1 MLLFSALLKTQLN
14 IFTNIP
20 SSNYTHMPAPA
31 PTCYSPTARGK
42 SLIVVLNNWLIILFM
57 LLHMPMDGNSQTR
70 PIPTPEEVIGF
81 EVGADFH
88 LATYEQSIQYF
99 QKLAEVSDLVKMEY
113 AGKTSE
119 GRPWYYVLISSPEN
133 LEQIDRYKAISQQLA
148 HPGDDLSREA
158 ARKLA
163 EEGKALVDISG
174 GLHASEVAGAQ
185 HIITLAYDLLS
196 RAEEKQIKHILD
208 NVILLLWPSLNPDGQ
223 DIIAEWYLSNVGT
236 PYETAPTPWLY
247 QKYVGH
253 DNNRDA
259 YMLNMLESRVV
270 GRTWREWEPNI
281 IYVHHQSSPFPTRIW
296 LPPFAEPVA
305 TETPPIPAREVNMI
319 GMAMAQEL
327 ETRGQPGAVHM
338 GKGFDAWYPGYID
351 YLPMLQNIPAYW
363 TETALYRYATPHF
376 YTIRDFPRNR
386 SGLQIESLY
395 SSPWK
400 GGWWHLRDA
409 MDYMET
415 ASIATLDYAA
425 KYKETLLFNKYQA
438 ARNTIERY
446 RQEPPFAYFIPQKQR
461 DPARPVELLRR
472 LAFNGIRIAQ
482 LEKDIT
488 FEGRLYPK
496 GTWVIPMDQEF
507 AALAR
512 QVLDVQVYPDLRE
525 SPDGPL
531 EQPYDAAGWTLP
543 YQMEVKV
550 IAATSP
556 LNEEVRAALRPVK
569 GEPLD
574 PADDDTTED
583 LSKVDFAPGA
593 GFNTDAIAAGI
604 QPPPGTLTG
613 SGNILSLNPA
623 ENNVFRVIGEAMQQG
638 LEVVYLPKTKTYG
651 VKGASRNQMDDWVK
665 DYAINA
671 TLTSQNDNLP
681 VRSRIGVYRPWTAS
695 MDMGWTRW
703 LLDNFGI
710 PYTSIRNADFL
721 AGDLHERFDV
731 ILVASERPGTLENG
745 LPMGMAPA
753 QYTGGLGEA
762 GIRNL
767 NTFVARGGTLVCL
780 NRSSNF
786 AIEALHLPVE
796 NVVDHVDRAK
806 FFTGGSIMEVEVN
819 PGHSV
824 MSGMPEFASVFVYG
838 SPVFQPTDEFEGSI
852 LARYQAKG
860 SPLRSGYLVGE
871 SYLNGKAAAVDVQ
884 HGKGHVLLF
893 GFQPQWRGQPMG
905 TYRSLF
911 NALLFSNELAAHPLS
926 AAQGW
931 HISHSANE
939 RGASAGAERP

>member
-1 MLLFSALLKTQLN
+1 MHFSGCSNFICPTTNPNAQIEPGQKKPILPDIQPFTTGSWPAIVML
-14 IFTNIP
+14 
-20 SSNYTHMPAPA
+20 
-31 PTCYSPTARGK
+31 
-42 SLIVVLNNWLIILFM
+42 ILAFF
-57 LLHMPMDGNSQTR
+57 PFYGNSQASG
-70 PIPTPEEVIGF
+70 IPKPEEVIGF

-88 LATYEQSIQYF
+88 LATYEQSISYF
-99 QKLAEVSDLVKMEY
+99 EKLAEVSELVEMRY

-119 GRPWYYVLISSPEN
+119 GRPWQYVLISSKEN
-133 LEQIDRYKAISQQLA
+133 LEQIDHYRAISQELA
-148 HPGDDLSREA
+148 HPAEDLSREEA
-158 ARKLA
+158 QRLA

-196 RAEEKQIKHILD
+196 RAEEKKIKNILD
-208 NVILLLWPSLNPDGQ
+208 NVILVLWPSLNPDGQ

-236 PYETAPTPWLY
+236 PYETASTPWLY

-270 GRTWREWEPNI
+270 GRVWREWEPNI

-327 ETRGQPGAVHM
+327 ETQGQPGAVHM

-386 SGLQIESLY
+386 AGLQIESLY

-400 GGWWHLRDA
+400 GGWWHLKDA

-425 KYKETLLFNKYQA
+425 KYKETLLFNKYQSA
-438 ARNTIERY
+438 KNTIEKY
-446 RQEPPFAYFIPQKQR
+446 RKEPPFAYFIPQKQR

-472 LAFNGIRIAQ
+472 LAFNGIRILQ
-482 LEKDIT
+482 LDRDMT
-488 FEGRLYPK
+488 FEGIYYPR

-512 QVLDVQVYPDLRE
+512 QVLDIQVYPDLRE

-550 IAATSP
+550 IAASSP
-556 LNEEVRAALRPVK
+556 LTEAFRAALKAVK

-574 PADDDTTED
+574 PNQDGDQD

-593 GFNTDAIAAGI
+593 GFNTDPVAAGI
-604 QPPPGTLTG
+604 QPLPGSLSGTG
-613 SGNILSLNPA
+613 SILSLDPR
-623 ENNVFRVIGEAMQQG
+623 ENNIFRIIGEALRQG
-638 LEVVYLPKTKTYG
+638 LEVIYQEQTKTYG
-651 VKGASRNQMDDWVK
+651 IKGANRSQIDQWVK
-665 DYAINA
+665 DYAINGK
-671 TLTSQNDNLP
+671 LTTNSYGIPIQ
-681 VRSRIGVYRPWTAS
+681 SRIGLYRPWTAS

-710 PYTSIRNADFL
+710 AYTSLRNSDFM
-721 AGDLHERFDV
+721 AGDLNDRFDV
-731 ILVASERPGTLENG
+731 ILMASERPGTIENG
-745 LPMGMAPA
+745 LPFGSAPPR
-753 QYTGGLGEA
+753 YTGGLGEA
-762 GIRNL
+762 AIRNL
-767 NTFVARGGTLVCL
+767 DTFVAKGGTLVCL
-780 NRSSNF
+780 NRSSDF
-786 AIEALHLPVE
+786 AINALHLPVE
-796 NVVDHVDRAK
+796 NSVKGVDRAK
-806 FFTGGSIMEVEVN
+806 FFTGGSIMEVEIN
-819 PGHSV
+819 PGHPV
-824 MSGMPEFASVFVYG
+824 MSGMPDNASIFVYS
-838 SPVFQPTDEFEGSI
+838 SPVFSVQEGFQGEV

-871 SYLNGKAAAVDVQ
+871 SYLNGKAAALDVK

-905 TYRSLF
+905 TYRTLF
-911 NALLFSNELAAHPLS
+911 NALLYAKDLS
-926 AAQGW
+926 ANHQPALEGWQDTQGPF
-931 HISHSANE
+931 
-939 RGASAGAERP
+939 AGKPKEEMNGNGVRN

>member
-1 MLLFSALLKTQLN
+1 MLFTACANGYSLTICTIQEKLNAWPARLGSLRAYGRKRSNAL
-14 IFTNIP
+14 
-20 SSNYTHMPAPA
+20 
-31 PTCYSPTARGK
+31 
-42 SLIVVLNNWLIILFM
+42 WLICC
-57 LLHMPMDGNSQTR
+57 LLPFYGISQS
-70 PIPTPEEVIGF
+70 PSLPTPEEVIGF

-88 LATYEQSIQYF
+88 LATYEQSISYF
-99 QKLAEVSDLVKMEY
+99 QKLAEVSELVEMKY

-119 GRPWYYVLISSPEN
+119 GRPWYYVLISSKDN
-133 LEQIDRYKAISQQLA
+133 LENIDRYKDISQQLA
-148 HPGDDLSREA
+148 HPSANLSREA
-158 ARKLA
+158 ARQLA
-163 EEGKALVDISG
+163 VEGKALVDISG

-185 HIITLAYDLLS
+185 HIIPLAYHLLR
-196 RAEEKQIKHILD
+196 RAEEPKIKNILD

-223 DIIAEWYLSNVGT
+223 DIIANWYLSNVGT
-236 PYETAPTPWLY
+236 PYETASTPWLY

-270 GRTWREWEPNI
+270 GRIWREWELNI

-296 LPPFAEPVA
+296 LPPFAEPIA
-305 TETPPIPAREVNMI
+305 TETPPIVAREVNMI

-327 ETRGQPGAVHM
+327 ETQGQPGAVHM

-351 YLPMLQNIPAYW
+351 YLPVLQNIPAYW

-376 YTIRDFPRNR
+376 YTLRDFPKTRA
-386 SGLQIESLY
+386 GLQIESLY

-400 GGWWHLRDA
+400 GGWWRLKDA

-425 KYKETLLFNKYQA
+425 KYKETLLFNKYQSA
-438 ARNTIERY
+438 TTTIEKY

-472 LAFNGIRIAQ
+472 LAFNGIRISQ
-482 LEKDIT
+482 LERDIT
-488 FEGRLYPK
+488 FEGRAYPQ

-512 QVLDVQVYPDLRE
+512 QVLDVQEYPDLRE

-550 IAATSP
+550 IAANSP
-556 LNEEVRAALRPVK
+556 LTEEFRAALKPVK
-569 GEPLD
+569 GNPLAPD
-574 PADDDTTED
+574 EAITED

-593 GFNTDAIAAGI
+593 GFNTNAVAAGI
-604 QPPPGTLTG
+604 HPLPGSLSG
-613 SGNILSLNPA
+613 SGSILSLDPK
-623 ENNVFRVIGEAMQQG
+623 ENNVFRVIGEALQQG
-638 LEVVYLPKTKTYG
+638 LEVVYLASSKTYG
-651 VKGASRNQMDDWVK
+651 IKGAARSQMDQWIK
-665 DYAINA
+665 DYAING
-671 TLTSQNDNLP
+671 TLTSQSSQT
-681 VRSRIGVYRPWTAS
+681 RIQSRIGVYRPWTAS

-710 PYTSIRNADFL
+710 PYTSLRNSDFMTD
-721 AGDLHERFDV
+721 DLHERFDL
-731 ILVASERPGTLENG
+731 ILLASERPGSIENG
-745 LPMGMAPA
+745 LPKGMAPP
-753 QYTGGLGEA
+753 QYSGGLGEI
-762 GIRNL
+762 GTRNL
-767 NTFVARGGTLVCL
+767 NAFVAKGGTLVCL
-780 NRSSNF
+780 NRSSDF
-786 AIEALHLPVE
+786 AISALHLPVE
-796 NVVDHVDRAK
+796 NTVNGVDRAK
-806 FFTGGSIMEVEVN
+806 FFTGGSIVEVEVN
-819 PGHSV
+819 PEHPV
-824 MSGMPEFASVFVYG
+824 MSGMPENASVFVYS
-838 SPVFQPTDEFEGSI
+838 SPVFSTLKGFQGEV

-871 SYLNGKAAAVDVQ
+871 SYLNEKAAALDVQ

-905 TYRSLF
+905 TYRALF
-911 NALLFSNELAAHPLS
+911 NALFYSRSLAADHRPTS
-926 AAQGW
+926 EGWQGTSNAPGTLNKE
-931 HISHSANE
+931 IKMEE
-939 RGASAGAERP
+939 RTGN